1 MPKKK
6 KKRPTGP
13 VTEEEVHRFLK
24 WSDPTNLLSN
34 EALMKAGDGDWV
46 VGGNRIRI
54 STVRSANCLGG
65 FHGLPP
71 HEFAEKIRL
80 CAGWVNYGA
89 QKNNGIRPIFP
100 APRPTQK

>member
-46 VGGNRIRI
+46 VGGNRIRELFGWF
-54 STVRSANCLGG
+54 SWVASA
-65 FHGLPP
+65 
-71 HEFAEKIRL
+71 
-80 CAGWVNYGA
+80 
-89 QKNNGIRPIFP
+89 
-100 APRPTQK
+100 